1 MHYGN
6 GFTFLDVYQL
16 PVYLRRFYFNQLL
29 DAKKEERKQVEKQQ
43 NRQKSNTARPNISN
57 R

>member
-6 GFTFLDVYQL
+6 GFIFSDVYEL

-43 NRQKSNTARPNISN
+43 NKQKSNTTRPNISN

>member
-43 NRQKSNTARPNISN
+43 NRQKSNTTRPNISN